1 MLLAPNQKSNQSN
14 EPKKFKIVPPG
25 SHLVRFFKYVD
36 CGTHI
41 DEGTKIRENK
51 IKYVHKVMF
60 FFEFHGE
67 DAQGQPLAT
76 DDGKPL
82 VLVKF
87 VNLTTHEKGTLA
99 KILKS
104 WLNIDISSEPVELS
118 SLLGKFGLAAV
129 SNYVNKA
136 GETQAS
142 IDSIS
147 PVPNIYL
154 KAGLPEGHNVINSF
168 DFEKYDG
175 EKFDAMSDKMKA
187 WLSKSPEYRAV
198 TGQKADKP
206 AEEFYNDDVPF

>member
-1 MLLAPNQKSNQSN
+1 MLLAPNQKSNTSK
-14 EPKKFKIVPPG
+14 EFKIVPPG

-41 DEGTKIRENK
+41 DERTKVVENK

-87 VNLTTHEKGTLA
+87 LNLTTHEKGTLA

-104 WLNIDISSEPVELS
+104 WLNIDISTEPVELS

-129 SNYVNKA
+129 SNYVDKSN
-136 GETQAS
+136 ETKAS

-154 KAGLPEGHNVINSF
+154 KAGLPEGHNPVDSF
-168 DFEKYDG
+168 DFEKFDS
-175 EKFDAMSDKMKA
+175 EKFNALSDKMKA

-198 TGQKADKP
+198 TGQKAEKP

>member
-1 MLLAPNQKSNQSN
+1 MLLAPSKQTTQS
-14 EPKKFKIVPPG
+14 KDFKIVPPG

-67 DAQGQPLAT
+67 DAQGQPLST

-87 VNLTTHEKGTLA
+87 LNLTTHEKGTLA
-99 KILKS
+99 KLLKS
-104 WLNIDISSEPVELS
+104 WLNVDISSEPVELA

-129 SNYVNKA
+129 SNYVTKS
-136 GETQAS
+136 GQTQAS
-142 IDSIS
+142 IDNLS

-154 KAGLPEGHNVINSF
+154 KAGLPQGHNPVDSF
-168 DFEKYDG
+168 DFEKFDS
-175 EKFDAMSDKMKA
+175 EKFNALSDKMKA
-187 WLSKSPEYRAV
+187 WLSQSPEYRKV
-198 TGQKADKP
+198 SGKP
-206 AEEFYNDDVPF
+206 EPKPTEEFYNDDVPF

>member
-1 MLLAPNQKSNQSN
+1 MLLAPSKQTTQSK
-14 EPKKFKIVPPG
+14 EFKIVPPG

-67 DAQGQPLAT
+67 DAQGQPLST

-99 KILKS
+99 KLLKS
-104 WLNIDISSEPVELS
+104 WLNVDISSEPVELA

-129 SNYVNKA
+129 SNYVTKS
-136 GETQAS
+136 GQTQAS
-142 IDSIS
+142 IDNLS

-154 KAGLPEGHNVINSF
+154 KAGLPQGHNPVDSF
-168 DFEKYDG
+168 DFEKFDS
-175 EKFDAMSDKMKA
+175 EKFNALSDKMKA
-187 WLSKSPEYRAV
+187 WLSQSPEYRKV
-198 TGQKADKP
+198 SGKPELKVAD
-206 AEEFYNDDVPF
+206 EFYNDDVPFS

>member
-1 MLLAPNQKSNQSN
+1 MLLAPSKQTNTSK
-14 EPKKFKIVPPG
+14 EFKIVPPG

-82 VLVKF
+82 VLVKLI
-87 VNLTTHEKGTLA
+87 NLTTHEKGTLA

-104 WLNIDISSEPVELS
+104 WLNIDISQEPIELS

-129 SNYVNKA
+129 SNYVNKS

-142 IDSIS
+142 IDNLS

-154 KAGLPEGHNVINSF
+154 KAGLPEGFNPVDSF
-168 DFEKYDG
+168 DFEKFDS
-175 EKFDAMSDKMKA
+175 EKFAALSDKMKA

-198 TGQKADKP
+198 TGQAAAKP
-206 AEEFYNDDVPF
+206 ADDDFYNDQVPF

>member
-1 MLLAPNQKSNQSN
+1 MLLAPNQKTNTSK
-14 EPKKFKIVPPG
+14 EFKIVPPG

-87 VNLTTHEKGTLA
+87 INLTTHEKGTLA

-142 IDSIS
+142 IDNLS

-154 KAGLPEGHNVINSF
+154 KAGLPEGFNPVDSF
-168 DFEKYDG
+168 DFEKFDS
-175 EKFDAMSDKMKA
+175 EKFNALSDKMKA

-198 TGQKADKP
+198 TGQKETKP

>member
-1 MLLAPNQKSNQSN
+1 MLLAPSKQTTQFN
-14 EPKKFKIVPPG
+14 ESKKFKIVPPG

-41 DEGTKIRENK
+41 DERTKVVENK

-67 DAQGQPLAT
+67 DANGQPLAT

-87 VNLTTHEKGTLA
+87 INLTTHEKGTLA
-99 KILKS
+99 RLLKS
-104 WLNIDISSEPVELS
+104 WLNVDISQEPIELS
-118 SLLGKFGLAAV
+118 SLLGKFALAAV
-129 SNYVNKA
+129 SNYVDKSN
-136 GETQAS
+136 ETKAS
-142 IDSIS
+142 IDNLS

-154 KAGLPEGHNVINSF
+154 KAGLPEGFNPVDSF
-168 DFEKYDG
+168 DFEKFDS
-175 EKFDAMSDKMKA
+175 EKFAALSDKMKA

-198 TGQKADKP
+198 TGQKETKP

>member
-1 MLLAPNQKSNQSN
+1 MLLAPNQKSNTSN
-14 EPKKFKIVPPG
+14 ESKEFKTVPPG
-25 SHLVRFFKYVD
+25 SHLVRFYKYVD

-51 IKYVHKVMF
+51 IKYVHKIMF
-60 FFEFHGE
+60 HFEVFGE

-82 VLVKF
+82 TLVKYL
-87 VNLTTHEKGTLA
+87 NLTTHEKGTLA

-104 WLNIDISSEPVELS
+104 WLNVDISTEPVEVE
-118 SLLGKFGLAAV
+118 SLLGKFGLATV
-129 SNYVNKA
+129 TNYIDKSGKTKA
-136 GETQAS
+136 GIET
-142 IDSIS
+142 IS

-154 KAGLPEGHNVINSF
+154 KAGLPEGHNPIDFF
-168 DFEKYDG
+168 DFERFDS
-175 EKFDAMSDKMKA
+175 EKFNAMSEFMQK
-187 WLSKSPEYRAV
+187 WLSQSPEYRKV

>member
-1 MLLAPNQKSNQSN
+1 MLLAPSKQTNTSK
-14 EPKKFKIVPPG
+14 EFKIVPPG

-99 KILKS
+99 KLLKS
-104 WLNIDISSEPVELS
+104 WLNVDISQEPIELS

-142 IDSIS
+142 IDNLS

-154 KAGLPEGHNVINSF
+154 KAGLPEGFNPVDSF

-175 EKFDAMSDKMKA
+175 EKFDALSDKMKA

-198 TGQKADKP
+198 TGQAAAKP
-206 AEEFYNDDVPF
+206 AEEFFNDDVPF

>member
-1 MLLAPNQKSNQSN
+1 MLLAPNQKSNVQK
-14 EPKKFKIVPPG
+14 EFKIVPPG

-41 DEGTKIRENK
+41 DERTKVVENK

-87 VNLTTHEKGTLA
+87 LNLTTHEKGTLA

-104 WLNIDISSEPVELS
+104 WLNIDISTEPVELS

-154 KAGLPEGHNVINSF
+154 KAGLPEGHNPVDSF
-168 DFEKYDG
+168 DFEKFDS
-175 EKFDAMSDKMKA
+175 EKFNALSDKMKA
-187 WLSKSPEYRAV
+187 WLSKSPEYRKVA
-198 TGQKADKP
+198 GQPEKP

>member
-1 MLLAPNQKSNQSN
+1 MLLAPSKKTAQFNDT
-14 EPKKFKIVPPG
+14 KKFKIVPPG

-41 DEGTKIRENK
+41 DERTKVVENK
-51 IKYVHKVMF
+51 IKYVHKIMF
-60 FFEFHGE
+60 FFEFHGDDE
-67 DAQGQPLAT
+67 QGQPLTT

-87 VNLTTHEKGTLA
+87 LNLTTHEQGTLT

-104 WLNIDISSEPVELS
+104 WLNIDISQEPLELS

-129 SNYVNKA
+129 SNYVDKTN
-136 GETQAS
+136 ETKAS
-142 IDSIS
+142 IDNIS

-154 KAGLPEGHNVINSF
+154 KAGLPEGFNPVDSF
-168 DFEKYDG
+168 DFEKFDS
-175 EKFDAMSDKMKA
+175 EKFNALSDKMKA

-198 TGQKADKP
+198 TGQKEAKP

>member
-1 MLLAPNQKSNQSN
+1 MLLAPNQKSNVQK
-14 EPKKFKIVPPG
+14 EFKIVPPG

-41 DEGTKIRENK
+41 DERTKVVENK

-87 VNLTTHEKGTLA
+87 LNLTTHEKGTLA

-104 WLNIDISSEPVELS
+104 WLNIDISTEPVELS

-129 SNYVNKA
+129 SNYVKKA

-154 KAGLPEGHNVINSF
+154 KAGLPPAHNPVDSF
-168 DFEKYDG
+168 DFEKFDS
-175 EKFDAMSDKMKA
+175 EKFNALSDKMKA

-198 TGQKADKP
+198 TGQKAEKP
-206 AEEFYNDDVPF
+206 ADDDFYNDSVPF

>member
-1 MLLAPNQKSNQSN
+1 MLLAPNQKSNVQK
-14 EPKKFKIVPPG
+14 EFKIVPPG

-41 DEGTKIRENK
+41 DERTKVVENK

-87 VNLTTHEKGTLA
+87 LNLTTHEKGTLA

-104 WLNIDISSEPVELS
+104 WLNIDISTEPVELS

-142 IDSIS
+142 IDNLS

-154 KAGLPEGHNVINSF
+154 KAGLPEGHNSIDSF
-168 DFEKYDG
+168 DFEKFDS
-175 EKFDAMSDKMKA
+175 EKFNALSDKMKA
-187 WLSKSPEYRAV
+187 WLSKSPEYRKVA
-198 TGQKADKP
+198 GQPEKP